1 MTEITSINK
10 YLDQDVTMMLTDIE
24 NMVDI
29 AQAVQ
34 EAEKDIYA
42 KSLSLVEDFAFLY
55 KNEKSTLPYS
65 INLLDEIHANENA
78 HSRIFRKLLLF
89 SESKASNPKY
99 PILELFLKYLG
110 HPFDILIQDT
120 PEITAE
126 KMRIDL
132 LVQDKNF
139 AIIIE
144 NKINGAV
151 DQDAQMQRYVEC
163 IQEAGTLKEKIYI
176 LYLTEQG
183 GSPSESSFSQGDRH
197 YFGNRYQ
204 EISYRHTILPFL
216 QDKLNPWINNKAD
229 SILVEF
235 LRTACHQYI
244 DYLEGRFYMR
254 KGEMKMTESL
264 KNMLKE
270 KMGFSDDAM
279 TPMKKFELIS
289 DNRETINRISEYL
302 DELEKDILLEEIAE
316 AKEYWIQK
324 IIPFTDTYDT
334 TGKEF
339 GEKKS
344 RVRFYPKNWN
354 KKYCVSI
361 VFDTDY
367 NGLFYGI
374 ENIESEEDTGELS
387 DPLFRKIRKLLG
399 DSDGPSNH
407 WLFAKY
413 IFQEGETAMSFF
425 MNENRVEELANR
437 IIQIAKLPE
446 LQEILK
452 GVAD

>member
-1 MTEITSINK
+1 MF
-10 YLDQDVTMMLTDIE
+10 TDIE

-29 AQAVQ
+29 AQAFQ

-42 KSLSLVEDFAFLY
+42 KSLSLVGDFACLY

-89 SESKASNPKY
+89 TESKKNKPKY

-110 HPFDILIQDT
+110 HPFDILMQDA

-132 LVQDKNF
+132 LVRDKNF

-163 IQEAGTLKEKIYI
+163 IKEAGTSNEMLYI

-183 GSPSESSFSQGDRH
+183 GSPSESSFSQNDRQ

-216 QDKLNPWINNKAD
+216 QDKLNPWVNDKAE
-229 SILVEF
+229 SVLVEF

-254 KGEMKMTESL
+254 KGEVKMTESL

-279 TPMKKFELIS
+279 KTIRKLELIS

-302 DELEKDILLEEIAE
+302 DELQYEILAE
-316 AKEYWIQK
+316 RITETKKYWIEK
-324 IIPFTDTYDT
+324 ITPVVDFYELNDSVF
-334 TGKEF
+334 GKKES
-339 GEKKS
+339 KIQ
-344 RVRFYPKNWN
+344 FYPRNWN
-354 KKYCVSI
+354 RKYCISI

-367 NGLFYGI
+367 DGLFYGI
-374 ENIESEEDTGELS
+374 ENIESKESEGEPS

-399 DSDGPSNH
+399 ESDGPSNH
-407 WLFAKY
+407 WLYTKY
-413 IFQEGETAMSFF
+413 VFLEGEKTEHYFK
-425 MNENRVEELANR
+425 NEKRIEELTNR
-437 IIQIAKLPE
+437 IIHIAEFPE